1 MKIQE
6 YGIPADK
13 LVLGVP
19 FIGTTGVNGE
29 QVSYSDFIN
38 GGLSDVALDEFT
50 YNGKTY
56 TLNGQN
62 TIRKKAKY
70 ACEEGYRGIM
80 SWGSDVSVNNEKS
93 LLKAIQEEFV
103 AYEINNPK

>member
-1 MKIQE
+1 M
-6 YGIPADK
+6 
-13 LVLGVP
+13 VR
-19 FIGTTGVNGE
+19 
-29 QVSYSDFIN
+29 
-38 GGLSDVALDEFT
+38 
-50 YNGKTY
+50 
-56 TLNGQN
+56 
-62 TIRKKAKY
+62 IRFVKKAKY